1 MENLVPLG
9 TGNSRLMKSN
19 IPASTTLAQL
29 IQMWNNG
36 TFPYDIGPL
45 NSAGISQQGTPLNK
59 ATLLKDATAALF
71 GFGVDA
77 LPDDMFNALAHTGDF
92 HVWKR
97 TQNGQVDYPVSPNR
111 NAYQE
116 GSNAKPA
123 GYTLGEVQNG
133 QFILSKDN
141 DPWSTI
147 TWKIGSAVGVT
158 DDGTVSLKSID
169 TAFTIGGTSDY
180 LNNSKQLIGKYA
192 VAGKS
197 NSVFQANTVYYFPND
212 ATTQFEFPG
221 ASNTQKITVSKYQT
235 VTGYAAIP
243 ATTTIEYIGQL
254 GNKARIETGSYVGT
268 GTYGSSNPN
277 SLTFGFEPKLWG
289 ILGRYANNN
298 LALTPFLVPYGNTR
312 VYGPYQAGGTATTTI
327 DVSYS
332 GSSVSWYASGFSA
345 DEQFNESN
353 SVYYYVAIG

>member
-9 TGNSRLMKSN
+9 TGNSRFMKSN
-19 IPASTTLAQL
+19 ISPSTTLAQL
-29 IQMWNNG
+29 IQMLNNG

-45 NSAGISQQGTPLNK
+45 NLAGISQQGTPLNK

-77 LPDDMFNALAHTGDF
+77 LPDDMFNALAHTGDL

-116 GSNAKPA
+116 GNGAQPA
-123 GYTLGEVQNG
+123 GYTLGEVQSG

-141 DPWSTI
+141 DPWSAI
-147 TWKIGSAVGVT
+147 TWRVGSAVGVT

-192 VAGKS
+192 VAEQS

-221 ASNTQKITVSKYQT
+221 AANTQKITVSKYQA
-235 VTGYAAIP
+235 VTGHPAIP
-243 ATTTIEYIGQL
+243 AVTTIEYMGQL
-254 GNKARIETGSYVGT
+254 GNKVQIKTGSYVGT
-268 GTYGSSNPN
+268 GTSGASNPN
-277 SLTFGFEPKLWG
+277 TLTFGFDASLVLIYPNASYASSASQYRGVFFPL
-289 ILGRYANNN
+289 LGK
-298 LALTPFLVPYGNTR
+298 FGSQDGNSFPAINYST
-312 VYGPYQAGGTATTTI
+312 VSTNGGTMA
-327 DVSYS
+327 
-332 GSSVSWYASGFSA
+332 WYATNKASQLNTA
-345 DEQFNESN
+345 KVE
-353 SVYYYVAIG
+353 YYYFAIG